1 MFTLSK
7 VSGSATIIESRS
19 DAVNICDAVKVWA
32 MSNNQPV
39 VLVCKSKTK
48 SGWRIHAKMKN
59 GWMMDVIAPTLG
71 QEGNQK

>member
-39 VLVCKSKTK
+39 VQVCKSWTK
-48 SGWRIHAKMKN
+48 SGWKVHAKMKN
-59 GWMMDVIAPTLG
+59 GWMMDVIAPSYRY
-71 QEGNQK
+71 Q